1 LLMTH
6 VMVLIFFYEGYGI
19 YVENCQART

>member
-1 LLMTH
+1 MTH